1 MRCRTKRVHKICNRT
16 LPLFSVK
23 EMISYS
29 PAPPPPSTGV
39 FPLFP
44 PQPWLN
50 IIPDTSFVLLWL
62 AGYTRAWSSQG
73 NNERCQGTASLRFKG
88 EGKRK
93 QDWKPWGELYITC
106 GCVKIVDVTRLLFLS
121 STLFPLSFSLTFPP
135 PSPLLPSFL
144 TLFLILSFLIL
155 PGLKSRASA
164 TCESVC
170 NSEGLPF
177 NMNVVYWLDFP
188 TLRSCFAFYFIP
200 IR

>member
-1 MRCRTKRVHKICNRT
+1 M
-16 LPLFSVK
+16 
-23 EMISYS
+23 
-29 PAPPPPSTGV
+29 
-39 FPLFP
+39 
-44 PQPWLN
+44 
-50 IIPDTSFVLLWL
+50 LWL

-73 NNERCQGTASLRFKG
+73 NNERCPGTASLRFKG

-135 PSPLLPSFL
+135 PPTHPSPFL
-144 TLFLILSFLIL
+144 SYFIPPYFIPLSFLIL

-177 NMNVVYWLDFP
+177 NMNVVYWLDCP